1 MFLISTRF
9 GDCQNMT
16 AYNGAEKDSMNRL
29 PLVAFAALVLMCQ
42 VSVAQRSAPPEQP
55 IAPAPTGLALE
66 ITYSKH
72 LPPAFSPVAG
82 RCCKPS
88 GAWYALFGRTPADAS
103 QPVSLPVQAVD
114 VRSRL
119 EGEFVRVTVSV
130 FLGVRFFDK
139 KEEIATYELKENEGV
154 KAVAL
159 AKFGVEPFDIKVV
172 RVNPNLSY
180 TPSVLIKAESISVV
194 GIELKNTTLPSYK
207 LTLHNTSN
215 KNVSAIAIN
224 VFASNRLKANSLP
237 QGTEGRTLI
246 KAGGIEEIN
255 VRAAYLS
262 QKTSAGYR
270 PEPQPNQEI
279 VITSVMFDDGSFEGD
294 ANMAATF
301 TAFVA
306 GRKIQIAKLIALM
319 DSTSKLTDVTVPAA
333 LELLKTQ
340 AELLST
346 EVEPSV
352 LNHLRRSF
360 PTLSGRESNDLNMS
374 VEVVLQTIK
383 FDFVQCVKEF
393 EKRNSQ
399 SNDRQFRAWLRGIR
413 RGYEQWLSRLS
424 NGTGDLE
431 GTSGKPQTL

>member
-1 MFLISTRF
+1 
-9 GDCQNMT
+9 
-16 AYNGAEKDSMNRL
+16 MNRL
-29 PLVAFAALVLMCQ
+29 PLVAFTALVLMCQ
-42 VSVAQRSAPPEQP
+42 VSVAQPAASAVQP
-55 IAPAPTGLALE
+55 IPSAPTGLALE
-66 ITYSKH
+66 ITYSKG
-72 LPPAFSPVAG
+72 LPPAFSTVVGP
-82 RCCKPS
+82 CCKPG
-88 GAWYALFGRTPADAS
+88 GAWYSLFGRIPPDPSVPA
-103 QPVSLPVQAVD
+103 PLPVQAVD

-139 KEEIATYELKENEGV
+139 KEEVATYELKENEDV

-159 AKFGVEPFDIKVV
+159 AKFGVEPFEIKVV

-194 GIELKNTTLPSYK
+194 GIELKNTTLPSYR
-207 LTLHNTSN
+207 LTLHNSSH
-215 KNVSAIAIN
+215 KNVVAIAVN
-224 VFASNRLKANSLP
+224 VVAGNKLQASSLP
-237 QGTEGRTLI
+237 QGREGRALI

-255 VRAAYLS
+255 VSAAYHA
-262 QKTSAGYR
+262 QKTPAGFR
-270 PEPQPNQEI
+270 PEPEPNQEI
-279 VITSVMFDDGSFEGD
+279 IITSLVFDDGSFEGD
-294 ANMAATF
+294 DEMAATF

-306 GRKIQIAKLIALM
+306 GRKIQIAKLIALL
-319 DSTSKLTDVTVPAA
+319 DLTANVTDVTVPAA
-333 LELLKTQ
+333 LDRLKTQ

-352 LNHLRRSF
+352 LDHLRRSF
-360 PTLSGRESNDLNMS
+360 PTLSARESNDLKMS

-393 EKRNSQ
+393 EKRNPQ

-424 NGTGDLE
+424 NGASDLD
-431 GTSGKPQTL
+431 GTLGKPQTL